1 MRKLTIPNTTRIMTF
16 CLSNML
22 YFFFEMHFACIWVA
36 VIMIQNVPD
45 MYMFKPL
52 NFWGQNFI
60 FPNGSHPLQLYI
72 ILQSNILHLTLE
84 INDHSVVVLFYNC
97 WIVYLITYT
106 QMCYST
112 LIELGGSSSSIFD
125 FC

>member
-1 MRKLTIPNTTRIMTF
+1 MKGEHDVRKLTIPNTTRIMTF

-52 NFWGQNFI
+52 KLWGQKFI
-60 FPNGSHPLQLYI
+60 FPIGPHPLQFYI
-72 ILQSNILHLTLE
+72 NLQASILHLTLE
-84 INDHSVVVLFYNC
+84 INDLQIGRCF
-97 WIVYLITYT
+97 IL
-106 QMCYST
+106 
-112 LIELGGSSSSIFD
+112 
-125 FC
+125 